1 MLPDSELAEYA
12 RFIRKALGRT
22 RGRELVPSLAEI
34 SALSR
39 RQELLCTVH
48 CPGAGACPVAID
60 SHTTAGDVRPQRKPL
75 KPQPS
80 SQLPMPGSP
89 SAWALGL
96 PESESHQLGNGC
108 MWRD

>member
-1 MLPDSELAEYA
+1 MCEAGGGGKPSEHWSAGSPQPRTEQALPDSELAEYA

-39 RQELLCTVH
+39 RQALWCTVH

-60 SHTTAGDVRPQRKPL
+60 SHTTAAEVRPEKDP
-75 KPQPS
+75 
-80 SQLPMPGSP
+80 
-89 SAWALGL
+89 
-96 PESESHQLGNGC
+96 
-108 MWRD
+108 